1 MGSTQLFQ
9 NKEKG
14 EVLRNLVVDS
24 HLKGF
29 VRKQFCGNCFL
40 FFGGGGGGRRNST
53 AGGIEGGEEDYHDG
67 GCQE

>member
-29 VRKQFCGNCFL
+29 VRKQFCGEL
-40 FFGGGGGGRRNST
+40 FSFFRGGGGRRNST
-53 AGGIEGGEEDYHDG
+53 AGGIEGGEEG
-67 GCQE
+67 LS